1 MIAVWLVPSGDMG
14 GRRAVLDTW
23 REQGHMQGR
32 TVGRRYTEGD
42 TGRVMRRWEQGE
54 QRDQVVQSCSL
65 SRQINS
71 SIAGVT
77 HLFLW

>member
-1 MIAVWLVPSGDMG
+1 
-14 GRRAVLDTW
+14 
-23 REQGHMQGR
+23 MQGR

-42 TGRVMRRWEQGE
+42 TGRAMRRREQGE
-54 QRDQVVQSCSL
+54 QREQGDQVGQSCSL
-65 SRQINS
+65 SRRINS

>member
-1 MIAVWLVPSGDMG
+1 
-14 GRRAVLDTW
+14 
-23 REQGHMQGR
+23 MQGR